1 MKINIEIEI
10 QTKKEL
16 DKGILADKIV
26 QFIKKEVKDFEVIYV
41 SDLQGEDDPNAL
53 LALS

>member
-1 MKINIEIEI
+1 MKINLEIEI
-10 QTKKEL
+10 QTKKEF

-26 QFIKKEVKDFEVIYV
+26 QFIKKEVKDFKVVYV
-41 SDLQGEDDPNAL
+41 SDLQSEDDSKAL